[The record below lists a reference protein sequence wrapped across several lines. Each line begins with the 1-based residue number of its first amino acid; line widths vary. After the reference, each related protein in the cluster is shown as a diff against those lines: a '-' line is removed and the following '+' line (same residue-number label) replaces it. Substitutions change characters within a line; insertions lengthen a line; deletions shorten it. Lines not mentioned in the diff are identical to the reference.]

1 MNYNEFTSYLAD
13 RIMAVR
19 IRERV
24 PGCSRRR
31 VRYYDAAYASVLE
44 CRAFFDRLSF
54 DEGPHNDYDPTSRAS
69 VEAYRVAMYAQ
80 IAEELGNR
88 VADACVR
95 GNESF
100 VTSVISWPWCY
111 PEGVSDQKFARVAAE
126 HFANIYFERTCA
138 GCGAKYKVAVQA
150 QTYRM
155 ISNHHPETCA
165 SVRVAPVQAAKPEVK
180 AKPDVVVQA
189 KPEIRVKAQGGEVEP
204 MMIRLMRWEARQKN
218 IKGPVIPQEMLD
230 PTQKPAFNSTEYRA
244 SAKAAL
250 RLYAEFLKFYEEDP
264 SPKSKPEN
272 NQRELERMYNVVIRT
287 VFNFDPNANKKQ

>member
-44 CRAFFDRLSF
+44 CRAFFDRISL

-80 IAEELGNR
+80 IAEELGTR

-100 VTSVISWPWCY
+100 LNTVFSY
-111 PEGVSDQKFARVAAE
+111 PVCGQDVSDQRFARVAAE
-126 HFANIYFERTCA
+126 HLANIYFERTCA
-138 GCGAKYKVAVQA
+138 GCGAKYRVSVQA

-155 ISNHHPETCA
+155 ISNYHPETCA
-165 SVRVAPVQAAKPEVK
+165 AVRVAPVQAAKPEVK
-180 AKPDVVVQA
+180 VTPDVVVQA
-189 KPEIRVKAQGGEVEP
+189 KPEVRVKAQGGEVEP

-218 IKGPVIPQEMLD
+218 IKGPVIPQELLD
-230 PTQKPAFNSTEYRA
+230 PTQKPAFNSPEYRA
-244 SAKAAL
+244 NAQAAL

-264 SPKSKPEN
+264 SPKSKSEN
-272 NQRELERMYNVVIRT
+272 NQRELERMYKVVICT

>member
-44 CRAFFDRLSF
+44 CRAFFDRISL
-54 DEGPHNDYDPTSRAS
+54 DEGPHNDYAPTSRAS

-80 IAEELGNR
+80 IAEELGTR

-100 VTSVISWPWCY
+100 LNTVFSY
-111 PEGVSDQKFARVAAE
+111 PVCGQDVSDQRFARVAAE
-126 HFANIYFERTCA
+126 HLANIYFERTCA
-138 GCGAKYKVAVQA
+138 GCGAKYRVSVQA

-155 ISNHHPETCA
+155 ISNYHPETCA
-165 SVRVAPVQAAKPEVK
+165 AVRVAPVQAAKPEVK
-180 AKPDVVVQA
+180 VTPDVVVQA
-189 KPEIRVKAQGGEVEP
+189 KPEVRVKAQGGEVEP

-218 IKGPVIPQEMLD
+218 IKGPVIPQELLD
-230 PTQKPAFNSTEYRA
+230 PTQKPAFNSPEYRA
-244 SAKAAL
+244 NAQAAL

-264 SPKSKPEN
+264 SPKSKSEN
-272 NQRELERMYNVVIRT
+272 NQRELERMYKVVICT

>member
-31 VRYYDAAYASVLE
+31 VRYYDVAYASVLE

-138 GCGAKYKVAVQA
+138 GCGAKYKVAVKA

-155 ISNHHPETCA
+155 VSIHHPETCA
-165 SVRVAPVQAAKPEVK
+165 AVRVAPVHAAPVQAAKPEVK
-180 AKPDVVVQA
+180 VVEKPKDPIKRLFVDQNRPLI
-189 KPEIRVKAQGGEVEP
+189 PE
-204 MMIRLMRWEARQKN
+204 
-218 IKGPVIPQEMLD
+218 EMLK
-230 PTQKPAFNSTEYRA
+230 PTQKPAYNSPAYRA
-244 SAKAAL
+244 NAKAAL
-250 RLYAEFLKFYEEDP
+250 KLYAEFLSFYENNPFTADT
-264 SPKSKPEN
+264 PEG
-272 NQRELERMYNVVIRT
+272 NQREIERMYNVVMRT
-287 VFNFDPNANKKQ
+287 VFNFDPNAK

>member
-1 MNYNEFTSYLAD
+1 
-13 RIMAVR
+13 
-19 IRERV
+19 
-24 PGCSRRR
+24 
-31 VRYYDAAYASVLE
+31 
-44 CRAFFDRLSF
+44 
-54 DEGPHNDYDPTSRAS
+54 
-69 VEAYRVAMYAQ
+69 MYAQ
-80 IAEELGNR
+80 IAEELGTR

-100 VTSVISWPWCY
+100 LNTVFSY
-111 PEGVSDQKFARVAAE
+111 PVCGQDVSDQRFARVAAE
-126 HFANIYFERTCA
+126 HLANIYFERTCA
-138 GCGAKYKVAVQA
+138 GCGARYKVAVQA

-155 ISNHHPETCA
+155 ISNYHPETCA
-165 SVRVAPVQAAKPEVK
+165 AVRVAPVQVAKPEVK

-189 KPEIRVKAQGGEVEP
+189 KPEVRVKAQGGEVEP